1 MSDNH
6 EQQFLDMA
14 ALAGAEQSTAPSSAS
29 TTKRAKETYTLCGL
43 KADPRF
49 EIRKAWIKLRLD
61 GEQALFGFWYPLL
74 SVKPQIGTSLG
85 ELEASK
91 TPVQVTITTAN
102 GSSVPATFHG
112 AHKDGLTCTLTT
124 VWPLSEAWHEHT
136 TEKKPRR
143 QKTSKSDAKDAKDA
157 KVPADFSASAP
168 EPFAVLYASERNL
181 PPAPTPADLASFL
194 RKIEGFVAPANATDT
209 VVLLSPV
216 LTELYTKWCEV
227 DTDEVREMGRGSKVM
242 GSDFAPDALDLALI
256 KHRVVPGRDVA
267 VVLGY
272 ENAVVNDQFPHI
284 AVGDSSWAER
294 IAAPADAVVAA
305 FSPARSTTTTEPDSS
320 SDNETPAPDAQE
332 VAAQE
337 VAAPAAQEVVDLTL
351 DSDQSD
357 DSAHSAPAP
366 APRAAKKRK
375 TPEHVEYIDLDD

>member
-1 MSDNH
+1 MSNS

-14 ALAGAEQSTAPSSAS
+14 ELAGAEQSTEKSAEP

-43 KADPRF
+43 EADPTF
-49 EIRKAWIKLRLD
+49 AIPKAWIKRRFID
-61 GEQALFGFWYPLL
+61 GEQASFWFWYQLGLVTP
-74 SVKPQIGTSLG
+74 PQGMSRG
-85 ELEASK
+85 ELQDSK
-91 TPVQVTITTAN
+91 TPVQVMIKTPN
-102 GSSVPATFHG
+102 GALVAATYHV
-112 AHKDGLTCTLTT
+112 AHKDGSTCTLST
-124 VWPLSEAWHEHT
+124 VWPLSEAWLEHKA
-136 TEKKPRR
+136 EQKPKR
-143 QKTSKSDAKDAKDA
+143 QKTGKSDAKAAKDA
-157 KVPADFSASAP
+157 KVPAGFSGSAP

-227 DTDEVREMGRGSKVM
+227 DTDEVRAMGRGSKVM

-256 KHRVVPGRDVA
+256 KHRVVPARDVA

-272 ENAVVNDQFPHI
+272 EHAVVNDQFPHI

-294 IAAPADAVVAA
+294 LAAPADAVVAA

-320 SDNETPAPDAQE
+320 SDNEHSAPD
-332 VAAQE
+332 

-351 DSDQSD
+351 DFEHD
-357 DSAHSAPAP
+357 DSAQSAPAP